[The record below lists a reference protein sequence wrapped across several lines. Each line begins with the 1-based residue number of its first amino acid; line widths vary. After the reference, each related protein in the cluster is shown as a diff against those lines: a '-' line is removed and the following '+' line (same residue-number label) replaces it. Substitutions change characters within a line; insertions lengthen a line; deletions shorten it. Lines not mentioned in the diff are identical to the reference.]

1 MTAEQVFFVI
11 PEGPKKKPPVLNE
24 EGELVPAEEEP
35 VDEEELKELLKPK
48 FQKHIYPDSVIFMR
62 GEDDYIRQFAKKL
75 PASQNIKWD
84 VDNLERRLHRYNECN
99 DVELFIAANNAP
111 DLGLPN
117 AKKYMLPL
125 TRFFQEN
132 KTEIFEVDFD
142 GNQFEIFESM
152 RVYVERNGRS
162 YNYLSSVKSLN
173 NKREDHLTQ
182 EESDEIKNKAELT
195 AQEKA
200 VEQKKH
206 DQLVA
211 LAEGR
216 LDFLNAHNEALKANE
231 KLYMR

>member
-1 MTAEQVFFVI
+1 
-11 PEGPKKKPPVLNE
+11 
-24 EGELVPAEEEP
+24 
-35 VDEEELKELLKPK
+35 
-48 FQKHIYPDSVIFMR
+48 
-62 GEDDYIRQFAKKL
+62 
-75 PASQNIKWD
+75 
-84 VDNLERRLHRYNECN
+84 
-99 DVELFIAANNAP
+99 
-111 DLGLPN
+111 
-117 AKKYMLPL
+117 MLPL

-142 GNQFEIFESM
+142 GNKFEIFESK

-182 EESDEIKNKAELT
+182 EESDSIKNKAELT

>member
-1 MTAEQVFFVI
+1 
-11 PEGPKKKPPVLNE
+11 
-24 EGELVPAEEEP
+24 
-35 VDEEELKELLKPK
+35 
-48 FQKHIYPDSVIFMR
+48 MR
-62 GEDDYIRQFAKKL
+62 GEDDYIRQFAKQL

-182 EESDEIKNKAELT
+182 EESDAIKNKAELT

-200 VEQKKH
+200 VE
-206 DQLVA
+206 
-211 LAEGR
+211 
-216 LDFLNAHNEALKANE
+216 
-231 KLYMR
+231 